1 MNRVKILLADDHL
14 VVREGV
20 RTMLELE
27 ADMEVIGEASDGRAA
42 VALALKLKP
51 DVILMDIAM
60 PELNGLEA
68 TRQILRILPAT
79 KIIILSAHGDD
90 AFVHGAIAA
99 KASGFLLKQS
109 SFLDLCKSIREVR
122 RGIFCMSASQMR
134 RYRHLHPQPGPGA
147 PSPDLTSRE
156 MEILQLVAE
165 GKANKQCA
173 AALGISIKTVEK
185 HRGSLMAKLDIHDTA
200 GLTRHAL
207 AIGLIEK

>member
-1 MNRVKILLADDHL
+1 
-14 VVREGV
+14 
-20 RTMLELE
+20 
-27 ADMEVIGEASDGRAA
+27 
-42 VALALKLKP
+42 
-51 DVILMDIAM
+51 
-60 PELNGLEA
+60 
-68 TRQILRILPAT
+68 
-79 KIIILSAHGDD
+79 
-90 AFVHGAIAA
+90 
-99 KASGFLLKQS
+99 
-109 SFLDLCKSIREVR
+109 
-122 RGIFCMSASQMR
+122 MR

-173 AALGISIKTVEK
+173 DALGISIKTVEK